1 MTKKNIKDVSHSVRT
16 KLLALARAE
25 GRHNQDVLINYAME
39 RFLYRLSLSPHAGS
53 MVLKGALMLHVIEK
67 SFLRATRD
75 IDFLAFF
82 ANKKETITRVFKS
95 ILKTPVPND
104 GLEFD
109 LENIDIRLTQ
119 LDSKEMGAKVVFW
132 ASLGTANLK
141 LNADIGFGYNV
152 VPEPYW
158 INYPSLLGDEH
169 AKILGITAES
179 IIADK
184 FESMVSRQ
192 LENSRMKDFYDVW
205 VLANSQ
211 SFDNETLKAAI
222 SETFNYFETTIPK
235 KVPLCFEPE
244 FFDNYLRKTQ
254 WKGFLKISNIEMNI
268 SIKDAAVCC
277 KNFLMPL
284 CEELHSEQF
293 TKRIWLHDALQWNKL

>member
-1 MTKKNIKDVSHSVRT
+1 MTNKDTKNIAHSVRAR
-16 KLLALARAE
+16 LLALARSK

-39 RFLYRLSLSPHAGS
+39 RFLYRLSLSPHAAN

-82 ANKKETITRVFKS
+82 ANKKETITKVFKS
-95 ILKTPVPND
+95 ILETPVPND
-104 GLEFD
+104 GLVFD

-132 ASLGTANLK
+132 ASLGTAKLK

-158 INYPSLLGDEH
+158 INYPSLLGNEN

-179 IIADK
+179 IVADK

-205 VLANSQ
+205 ILANSQ

-222 SETFNYFETTIPK
+222 SETFNYFETAIPRQT
-235 KVPLCFEPE
+235 PPCFEPK
-244 FFDNYLRKTQ
+244 FFDNSLRKTQ
-254 WKGFLKISNIEMNI
+254 WSGFLKTSGIDADILL
-268 SIKDAAVCC
+268 KDAAICC
-277 KNFLMPL
+277 KEFLMPL
-284 CEELHSEQF
+284 CQELHAKTF
-293 TKRIWLHDALQWNKL
+293 TKRVWLHDALKWSNV

>member
-1 MTKKNIKDVSHSVRT
+1 MTKKDTKDVAHSVRAR
-16 KLLALARAE
+16 LLALARSQ

-39 RFLYRLSLSPHAGS
+39 RFLYRLSLSSHAGN
-53 MVLKGALMLHVIEK
+53 MVLKGALMLHVLEK
-67 SFLRATRD
+67 TFLRATRD

-82 ANKKETITRVFKS
+82 ANKKETITSVFKS
-95 ILKTPVPND
+95 ILQTPVPND
-104 GLEFD
+104 GLIFD
-109 LENIDIRLTQ
+109 LEHIDIRLTQ

-132 ASLGTANLK
+132 ASLGTAKLK

-158 INYPSLLGDEH
+158 VNYPSLLGDKH
-169 AKILGITAES
+169 AKILGYTAES
-179 IIADK
+179 IVADK

-192 LENSRMKDFYDVW
+192 LENSRMKDFYDMW

-222 SETFNYFETTIPK
+222 LETFNYFDTVVPQET
-235 KVPLCFEPE
+235 PLCFEVD
-244 FFDNYLRKTQ
+244 FFENTLRKTQ
-254 WKGFLKISNIEMNI
+254 WNGFLKSAGIETNL
-268 SIKDAAVCC
+268 SLKDAALCC

-284 CEELHSEQF
+284 CNELHKTTF
-293 TKRIWLHDALQWNKL
+293 TKKIWLHDVLRWEDA